1 MQALSEARA
10 LKLYPGTLNYPETL
24 NPSPFGFGVAG
35 TDAVRGVD
43 VDLARAHVLRHDVH
57 SPCRFYSE

>member
-1 MQALSEARA
+1 
-10 LKLYPGTLNYPETL
+10 
-24 NPSPFGFGVAG
+24 VAG

-57 SPCRFYSE
+57 FPCPFYSE